1 MLLSEAT
8 TKSTYDSSGETA
20 IEQRP
25 SGMPAPESGVQVVP
39 LSVDRRWPSSP
50 QASIVPPLCAT
61 TSQTS
66 VAVVPGVGS
75 MYVHVA
81 PESVLLATPQF
92 VPTKTLFAA
101 SGRIEIPKD
110 DGSVLREFEQL

>member
-1 MLLSEAT
+1 MLSEAT
-8 TKSTYDSSGETA
+8 TKRTYDSSGETE

-39 LSVDRRWPSSP
+39 LSVERRWPSSP
-50 QASIVPPLCAT
+50 QASIVPPLCAM

-66 VAVVPGVGS
+66 LAVVPGVGS
-75 MYVHVA
+75 TNVQVA
-81 PESVLLATPQF
+81 PESVLLAIPQF

-101 SGRIEIPKD
+101 SGRTEMPNA
-110 DGSVLREFEQL
+110 DGSVLRAFEQV